1 MASGAKAKLS
11 ASHLARAPQPPRTM
25 AANLETRAATA
36 IDALNAGRW
45 GDDDDGAAAPAPAAP
60 TTGDVD
66 AVAASLASQ
75 KVSAVETMKTAEG
88 ETIQVERASG
98 DTSELVAARSW
109 EDLNLDP
116 SLLKGVY
123 LANFAKPFKI
133 QEAALPLILSG
144 FRKAPVREN
153 LLAQAKSGSG
163 KTAAFVLGML
173 ENVDV
178 RSPATQA
185 LCVCPTR
192 ELAQQNAAVTRTIG
206 KVLIEEKG
214 LVVALALSD
223 NAGKGA
229 GGRGRGRAPK
239 EPVVGHI
246 VVGTPGRTLQL
257 IKTRQLKTQ
266 GITMLV
272 LDEADEMDMRGHR
285 DDTRSLRKALPDPC
299 QVLCF
304 SATYTDEVCRDI
316 EASVFKRHP
325 SSKVLIANAKDDDRS
340 ELMVREIAHVWCDAK
355 EHPGGKLGIVE
366 DIYDLLSAQQSI
378 IFVNTRKDVHHIAS
392 VLTAKNFS
400 VEDLTGGRGAG
411 GMDSAE
417 RDRVMAAFRDGKV
430 KVLITTNVIARGIDV
445 PGVNIVINYDLP
457 TIVDYSVPRG
467 ASSKPPEADFDT
479 YIHRVG
485 RTGRAGAKGV
495 AINLVDQDASGGL
508 DLKILASLETLCF
521 GKQPAPWTMIAK
533 VPDASDVEEIKNI
546 ANRHMNGK
554 ASV

>member
-1 MASGAKAKLS
+1 
-11 ASHLARAPQPPRTM
+11 M

-272 LDEADEMDMRGHR
+272 LDEADEMDTRGHR
-285 DDTRSLRKALPDPC
+285 DDTRSLRKALPDPVPNSNL
-299 QVLCF
+299 Q
-304 SATYTDEVCRDI
+304 RDFNV
-316 EASVFKRHP
+316 SVFESFDA
-325 SSKVLIANAKDDDRS
+325 SSSTLLRELDEGDR
-340 ELMVREIAHVWCDAK
+340 
-355 EHPGGKLGIVE
+355 
-366 DIYDLLSAQQSI
+366 
-378 IFVNTRKDVHHIAS
+378 FVQK
-392 VLTAKNFS
+392 
-400 VEDLTGGRGAG
+400 
-411 GMDSAE
+411 SAE
-417 RDRVMAAFRDGKV
+417 STSM
-430 KVLITTNVIARGIDV
+430 
-445 PGVNIVINYDLP
+445 
-457 TIVDYSVPRG
+457 
-467 ASSKPPEADFDT
+467 
-479 YIHRVG
+479 
-485 RTGRAGAKGV
+485 
-495 AINLVDQDASGGL
+495 
-508 DLKILASLETLCF
+508 
-521 GKQPAPWTMIAK
+521 
-533 VPDASDVEEIKNI
+533 
-546 ANRHMNGK
+546 
-554 ASV
+554 